1 LVCAARGYVI
11 IGGLGLTLAGCG
23 GDTPMGPVPLIGLGA
38 TSATFAAVQGGVA
51 PAPQTIAVRDAGGGT
66 LTGLSAGPI
75 VYTGASGWLTASLDK
90 TTAPATLTLTAA
102 PGSLASGSYSAD
114 VPVKATASNSPQH
127 VAVSFLVLS
136 SSGGTTISA
145 AGRDTVFLS
154 SPNTAVQL
162 TVQAGS
168 QYLIAVVNTDSSH
181 TVTEDFTLAGALLSG
196 PATRTVP
203 LPAATVPAIRSAAT
217 SGAQGPTFTLSGSDQ
232 AALATMQRLTQNHLA
247 MLEANREIYERL
259 GNPRAVRTRL
269 QAGGGRLAPISAAVT
284 ATVGTV
290 NKVYVKK
297 QLSGD
302 CTSVDSIGARTVAVG
317 QHVIVLADTNRS
329 TWPQSQRPDSSFY
342 QSFATEYDTLTWP
355 HILTNVGNP
364 LAYDTALSN
373 LGKVTVTITP
383 VLNGIGGGI
392 VAFVNGCDFLPF
404 ATSGP
409 LPALSN
415 VTEMFYSLTPASP
428 NGFTVTQWEKE
439 LRATSAHETKH
450 LVSYTDRILNNSPV
464 FEQIWLEEG
473 LAQESS
479 EIWMRHFN
487 QATWKGNA
495 NFQQTVA
502 CEINL
507 GVNAPCDLAD
517 NKPLALAIGH
527 LPFLFM
533 YLQAESQSNSEGLGV
548 DTPSNYGAGWA
559 FARWATDQYATPDEG
574 TFIQSLVNEPSLNG
588 LANLSLHT
596 GQSIP
601 LLLVFWN
608 LASAIYATPTYT
620 AADARITIPSFNFA
634 DIFKVGQTQLTC
646 SGKPCGLFTSSGTP
660 VYPVQPIALTAGA
673 FSHTV
678 HGVPGTAAAFFLLS
692 ASTPGT
698 EALQL
703 ESGTG
708 GTISTSSGFRIGI
721 IRTH

>member
-1 LVCAARGYVI
+1 MVRAVGWYAIV
-11 IGGLGLTLAGCG
+11 GGLGLTLAGCG
-23 GDTPMGPVPLIGLGA
+23 GDTPMGPTPLIGLA
-38 TSATFAAVQGGVA
+38 ASSAMFTALQGGAA
-51 PAPQTIAVRDAGGGT
+51 PAPVAIAVRDAGGGT
-66 LTGLSAGPI
+66 LSGLSSGPV

-90 TTAPATLTLTAA
+90 TTAPATLTLTATT
-102 PGSLASGSYSAD
+102 GNLASGSYSAD
-114 VPVKATASNSPQH
+114 VPVKATAGNSPQH

-136 SSGGTTISA
+136 SSGGTTLSA

-162 TVQAGS
+162 SVEAGS

-181 TVTEDFTLAGALLSG
+181 TVTEDFTLAGALLSA

-203 LPAATVPAIRSAAT
+203 LPAAATPATRSATT
-217 SGAQGPTFTLSGSDQ
+217 SGAQGPTFTLSGADQ

-259 GNPRAVRTRL
+259 GNPRAVRARL
-269 QAGGGRLAPISAAVT
+269 QAAGGRLAPISAAVT
-284 ATVGTV
+284 ATIGAV

-302 CTSVDSIGARTVAVG
+302 CTNVDSIGARTVAVG
-317 QHVIVLADTNRS
+317 QHIIVLADTNRT
-329 TWPQSQRPDSSFY
+329 TWPQTQRPDSSFY

-364 LAYDTALSN
+364 LAYDTALSK
-373 LGKVTVTITP
+373 LGKATVTITP

-392 VAFVNGCDFLPF
+392 VAFVNGCDFFPF
-404 ATSGP
+404 AASGP
-409 LPALSN
+409 DADFSN
-415 VTEMFYSLTPASP
+415 VTEMFYSLTPAS

-439 LRATSAHETKH
+439 LRATSSHETKH

-507 GVNAPCDLAD
+507 GAGAPCDLAD
-517 NKPLALAIGH
+517 TKPLALVIGH

-533 YLQAESQSNSEGLGV
+533 YLQTESQSNSEGLGV

-574 TFIQSLVNEPSLNG
+574 TFIKSLVNEPTLNG

-596 GQSIP
+596 GQAIP

-608 LASAIYATPTYT
+608 LASAIYATPTYN

-634 DIFKVGQTQLTC
+634 DIFKVGQTQLLC
-646 SGKPCGLFTSSGTP
+646 SGKPCGLFTTSGTP

-692 ASTPGT
+692 ASAAGT
-698 EALQL
+698 QAFQL

-708 GTISTSSGFRIGI
+708 GTIPSSSGFRIGI
-721 IRTH
+721 IRTN